1 MGFFKSLFSV
11 LGDWT
16 QGLVCI
22 LQVFDNW
29 DISQFLAV
37 YFLKVCEPDWTLW
50 QRRSGDRI
58 QCVNIW
64 VVVSS
69 SFVKTSS
76 AGSWSCIRLGGQ
88 GDSDLVT
95 VVCICPRKENTV
107 RSGLR
112 IVVLHRR
119 TFSERF
125 LTKYPCWKGLV
136 FSKKKKIK
144 FNSSKSSILFLG

>member
-50 QRRSGDRI
+50 QD
-58 QCVNIW
+58 
-64 VVVSS
+64 VVVIEYSVLI
-69 SFVKTSS
+69 F
-76 AGSWSCIRLGGQ
+76 
-88 GDSDLVT
+88 
-95 VVCICPRKENTV
+95 
-107 RSGLR
+107 GL
-112 IVVLHRR
+112 
-119 TFSERF
+119 
-125 LTKYPCWKGLV
+125 
-136 FSKKKKIK
+136 
-144 FNSSKSSILFLG
+144 